1 MDDGLRDLINQTKE
15 YKTGK
20 EKKYKEDSRN
30 RLLKISAKKI
40 QTTMIG
46 ALSSIENHFGFLWDH
61 DDRENLS
68 SESEHMKQLYDDV
81 RSEILDKGNNQ
92 IRNLEA
98 ELSQY
103 DVEWL
108 RYQMKL
114 PVIPRNSHEGE
125 ENNG

>member
-1 MDDGLRDLINQTKE
+1 MEDGLKDLINQTRDIKVN
-15 YKTGK
+15 K

-46 ALSSIENHFGFLWDH
+46 ALSSIENHFGFLWNH
-61 DDRENLS
+61 DDGDENLS
-68 SESEHMKQLYDDV
+68 SESQHMKQLYEDV

-108 RYQMKL
+108 RYQMTL
-114 PVIPRNSHEGE
+114 PVIPRSSKEGE
-125 ENNG
+125 N

>member
-1 MDDGLRDLINQTKE
+1 MEDGLKDLINQTRDVKVN
-15 YKTGK
+15 K

-46 ALSSIENHFGFLWDH
+46 ALISIENHFGFLWNH
-61 DDRENLS
+61 DDGDENLS
-68 SESEHMKQLYDDV
+68 SESQHMKQLYEDV

-108 RYQMKL
+108 RYQMTL
-114 PVIPRNSHEGE
+114 PVIPRSSKEGE
-125 ENNG
+125 N

>member
-1 MDDGLRDLINQTKE
+1 MEDGLKDLINQTRDVKVN
-15 YKTGK
+15 KQ
-20 EKKYKEDSRN
+20 KKYKEDSRN

-46 ALSSIENHFGFLWDH
+46 ALSSIENHFGFLWNH
-61 DDRENLS
+61 DDGDESLS
-68 SESEHMKQLYDDV
+68 SESQHMKQLYEDV

-108 RYQMKL
+108 RYQMTL
-114 PVIPRNSHEGE
+114 PVIPRSSKEGE
-125 ENNG
+125 N

>member
-1 MDDGLRDLINQTKE
+1 MEDGLKDLINQTRDVKVN
-15 YKTGK
+15 K

-46 ALSSIENHFGFLWDH
+46 ALSSIENHFGFLWNH
-61 DDRENLS
+61 DDGDENLS
-68 SESEHMKQLYDDV
+68 SESQHMKQLYEDV

-108 RYQMKL
+108 RYQMTL
-114 PVIPRNSHEGE
+114 PVIPRSSKEGE
-125 ENNG
+125 N

>member
-1 MDDGLRDLINQTKE
+1 MEDGLKDLINQTRDVKVN
-15 YKTGK
+15 K

-30 RLLKISAKKI
+30 RLLKIPAKKI

-46 ALSSIENHFGFLWDH
+46 ALSSIENHFGFLWNH
-61 DDRENLS
+61 DDGDENLS
-68 SESEHMKQLYDDV
+68 SESQHMKQLYEDV

-108 RYQMKL
+108 RYQMTL
-114 PVIPRNSHEGE
+114 PVIPRSSKEGE
-125 ENNG
+125 N

>member
-1 MDDGLRDLINQTKE
+1 MNKQ
-15 YKTGK
+15 
-20 EKKYKEDSRN
+20 KKYKEDSRN

-46 ALSSIENHFGFLWDH
+46 ALSSIENHFGFLWNH
-61 DDRENLS
+61 DDGDESLS
-68 SESEHMKQLYDDV
+68 SESQHMKQLYEDV

-108 RYQMKL
+108 RYQMTL
-114 PVIPRNSHEGE
+114 PVIPRSSKEGE
-125 ENNG
+125 N